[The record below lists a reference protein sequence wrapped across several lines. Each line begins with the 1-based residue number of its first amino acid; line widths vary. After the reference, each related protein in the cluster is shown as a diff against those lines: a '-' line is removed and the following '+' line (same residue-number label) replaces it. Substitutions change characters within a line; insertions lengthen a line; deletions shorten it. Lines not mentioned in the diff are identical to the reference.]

1 MSEVSQGEISS
12 IASSGGEEGSTPNA
26 GPTSSASGEDS
37 YVNSGCKQDAEAT
50 YNKFIALKYSYTYQ
64 EDTARNGYILHDLHN
79 DDLPIEVITTD
90 SSEMVQIHFLRM
102 NTAIR
107 SRSPKMPFQR
117 QILP

>member
-1 MSEVSQGEISS
+1 M
-12 IASSGGEEGSTPNA
+12 
-26 GPTSSASGEDS
+26 
-37 YVNSGCKQDAEAT
+37 NSGCKQDAEAT

-90 SSEMVQIHFLRM
+90 SSENGANSFLRM

-107 SRSPKMPFQR
+107 SRSTKMLLRR
-117 QILP
+117 QILSRVEWSKAPFIVSRSPNMRS

>member
-90 SSEMVQIHFLRM
+90 SSEMVQIHFCE
-102 NTAIR
+102 
-107 SRSPKMPFQR
+107 
-117 QILP
+117 